1 MKQIKKILDRLKNA
15 ELKFR
20 SPKRKNFLIFDS
32 ESFEDLK
39 YITDT
44 YDYYLL
50 ETRFQN
56 ITKIYLNLVLFFKIL
71 INYRGNLWTAYLI
84 SLIELVS
91 PKIIITF
98 SDNSLKFSEIAKR
111 MEKKNIIFYAIQNGA
126 RYDLK
131 RYLHKYEK
139 GLLKEDMTKKIFIP
153 NFFCFGKFEEDDYKS
168 KKINV
173 QNFIPVGSLR
183 LANFILEKKIK
194 LKNKNYIYDILL
206 VSDGITEDVDKNF
219 GTEGEVKNM
228 AKFIKYSIKY
238 ATENKKKIIFSLKR
252 LNSTKKNLDEELKF
266 YKKNLNNFENN
277 FFIKNSTID
286 FEKSKYL
293 TYELMLKSNITM
305 SAFST
310 LLRENLS
317 IGRKSLSVNLMNNNI
332 FNFPLEGLCNLKKC
346 DYDEF
351 QNKVNAILKM
361 SEEEFTAQSNHENY
375 LMYYNEKINTISN
388 IKKQINKYLI

>member
-131 RYLHKYEK
+131 RYLQQNNNINNKIKYFMNKNPISIEK
-139 GLLKEDMTKKIFIP
+139 DTLAAKALSIM
-153 NFFCFGKFEEDDYKS
+153 NS
-168 KKINV
+168 KKIT
-173 QNFIPVGSLR
+173 SLCVH
-183 LANFILEKKIK
+183 
-194 LKNKNYIYDILL
+194 KN
-206 VSDGITEDVDKNF
+206 
-219 GTEGEVKNM
+219 
-228 AKFIKYSIKY
+228 
-238 ATENKKKIIFSLKR
+238 
-252 LNSTKKNLDEELKF
+252 
-266 YKKNLNNFENN
+266 
-277 FFIKNSTID
+277 
-286 FEKSKYL
+286 
-293 TYELMLKSNITM
+293 
-305 SAFST
+305 
-310 LLRENLS
+310 
-317 IGRKSLSVNLMNNNI
+317 
-332 FNFPLEGLCNLKKC
+332 P
-346 DYDEF
+346 
-351 QNKVNAILKM
+351 
-361 SEEEFTAQSNHENY
+361 
-375 LMYYNEKINTISN
+375 N
-388 IKKQINKYLI
+388 IKKTIGILHIHNILEANIS

>member
-266 YKKNLNNFENN
+266 YKKNLNNFE
-277 FFIKNSTID
+277 
-286 FEKSKYL
+286 
-293 TYELMLKSNITM
+293 
-305 SAFST
+305 
-310 LLRENLS
+310 
-317 IGRKSLSVNLMNNNI
+317 
-332 FNFPLEGLCNLKKC
+332 
-346 DYDEF
+346 
-351 QNKVNAILKM
+351 
-361 SEEEFTAQSNHENY
+361 
-375 LMYYNEKINTISN
+375 
-388 IKKQINKYLI
+388 